1 MLRALLL
8 LLVLAPLAAAEVRV
22 FAAAS
27 LTDALTEIAG
37 QYGKRTGE
45 RIVFNF
51 AGSSTLERQI
61 ELGAPADLFASADAD
76 KMDRLARLGRID
88 ASTRVSLLSNQLV
101 VVVPRGETTVVRSA
115 RDLAKL
121 RRLALAEPSSVP
133 AGIYARKWLERTGVW
148 ASVAPKVVPV
158 ENVRA
163 ALAAVE
169 AGNAD
174 AAVVYRTDAAISKRV
189 RVAYAVPAADGPAID
204 YPFAVTSDA
213 ANAAAA
219 KRFLGF
225 LRSDA
230 ARAVFRR
237 YGFICR

>member
-37 QYGKRTGE
+37 QYEKRTGE

-88 ASTRVSLLSNQLV
+88 TSTRVSLLSNQLV
-101 VVVPRGETTVVRSA
+101 VVVPREETTIVRSA
-115 RDLAKL
+115 RDLTKL

-133 AGIYARKWLERTGVW
+133 AGIYARRWLDQAGIW
-148 ASVAPKVVPV
+148 ASVAPKVVPA

-230 ARAVFRR
+230 ARVVFRR